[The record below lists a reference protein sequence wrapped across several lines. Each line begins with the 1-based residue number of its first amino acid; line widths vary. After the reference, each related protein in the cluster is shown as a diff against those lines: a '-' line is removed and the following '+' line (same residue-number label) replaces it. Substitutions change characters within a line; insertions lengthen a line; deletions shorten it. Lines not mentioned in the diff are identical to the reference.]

1 MERQAWPMFFS
12 WDFSFSFLK
21 PSGVGVGVG
30 RNSLLFL
37 SRLISFFFAL
47 LIVCLPKHL
56 FDVFVQVWLR
66 VSTWEV
72 SYVNLNRNI
81 SRGG

>member
-1 MERQAWPMFFS
+1 MELQAWPMFFS

-37 SRLISFFFAL
+37 SRLISFFLVFLMDFSLHCL
-47 LIVCLPKHL
+47 LCVYQSIFSMYLCKFGCGSPHGKSVM
-56 FDVFVQVWLR
+56 
-66 VSTWEV
+66 
-72 SYVNLNRNI
+72 
-81 SRGG
+81 